1 MLIEWPP
8 MRPMDLDPSF
18 VPYLKNVVAG
28 RTVPIQ
34 HDNIV
39 ERRARMT
46 ALRRESAP
54 PPPSDVSISNQAI
67 AAGDHEI
74 PVRIYRPVTWAPHP
88 GIVYFHGGGW
98 MFGSAEQSDSIAIRY
113 CRAADA
119 VVVSPDYRLSP
130 EHPFPAGFEDC
141 RNALMWTFR
150 SSKLLG
156 IDADRIAVAGESSGA
171 NLAAAC
177 AIDVRDSG
185 APPLALQVLVY
196 PALGLD
202 FDTTSYVENA
212 AAPVLSRDEMTFFWK
227 AYLAANSETQDPR
240 AAPLVAPDLSGL
252 APAWI
257 ASAEYDPLRED
268 GARYARR
275 LTEAGV
281 SVDYRNAERLTH
293 GFMRAWS
300 VSDDVQAIGAAI
312 IAALRGAFGEADWGG
327 AGPGSRCRP
336 RSARAG

>member
-18 VPYLKNVVAG
+18 VPYLKSVVAG

-34 HDNIV
+34 HDDIV
-39 ERRARMT
+39 ARRARMI
-46 ALRRESAP
+46 ALRRASAP
-54 PPPSDVSISNQAI
+54 PPPSDVSISDRAI
-67 AAGDHEI
+67 TAHDHEI
-74 PVRIYRPVTWAPHP
+74 SVRIYRPDTPAPRP

-113 CRAADA
+113 CRDADA
-119 VVVSPDYRLSP
+119 VVGSPDYRLSP

-150 SSKLLG
+150 SASSLG

-177 AIDVRDSG
+177 AIDARDSD

-196 PALGLD
+196 PALGLE

-227 AYLAANSETQDPR
+227 AYLAAHFETPDPR
-240 AAPLVAPDLSGL
+240 ATPLAAPDLSGL
-252 APAWI
+252 PPAWI

-275 LTEAGV
+275 LAEAGV
-281 SVDYRNAERLTH
+281 PVHYRNAQRLTH

-300 VSDDVQAIGAAI
+300 VSDDVQAIGTAI
-312 IAALRGAFGEADWGG
+312 ISAFRGAFGKAD
-327 AGPGSRCRP
+327 
-336 RSARAG
+336 

>member
-1 MLIEWPP
+1 MI
-8 MRPMDLDPSF
+8 
-18 VPYLKNVVAG
+18 
-28 RTVPIQ
+28 
-34 HDNIV
+34 
-39 ERRARMT
+39 

-74 PVRIYRPVTWAPHP
+74 PVRIYRPGTRAPHP

-156 IDADRIAVAGESSGA
+156 VDADRIAVAGESSGA

-212 AAPVLSRDEMTFFWK
+212 AAPVLSRDEMTFFWEG
-227 AYLAANSETQDPR
+227 LSGGRLGDSGSPRR
-240 AAPLVAPDLSGL
+240 AAGGSGSVRPGAGL
-252 APAWI
+252 DSERRVRSVTRRWCA
-257 ASAEYDPLRED
+257 LRTAAHRSR
-268 GARYARR
+268 GVGR
-275 LTEAGV
+275 LPQ
-281 SVDYRNAERLTH
+281 R
-293 GFMRAWS
+293 
-300 VSDDVQAIGAAI
+300 GAAHSRLH
-312 IAALRGAFGEADWGG
+312 ARMVGE
-327 AGPGSRCRP
+327 R
-336 RSARAG
+336 

>member
-1 MLIEWPP
+1 
-8 MRPMDLDPSF
+8 
-18 VPYLKNVVAG
+18 
-28 RTVPIQ
+28 
-34 HDNIV
+34 
-39 ERRARMT
+39 
-46 ALRRESAP
+46 
-54 PPPSDVSISNQAI
+54 
-67 AAGDHEI
+67 
-74 PVRIYRPVTWAPHP
+74 
-88 GIVYFHGGGW
+88 
-98 MFGSAEQSDSIAIRY
+98 MFGSAEQSDAIAIRY

-141 RNALMWTFR
+141 RSALMWTFQ
-150 SSKLLG
+150 SSSLLG

-185 APPLALQVLVY
+185 AAPLALQVLVY
-196 PALGLD
+196 PALGLE
-202 FDTTSYVENA
+202 FDTTSYVDNA

-227 AYLAANSETQDPR
+227 AYLAANSETRDPR
-240 AAPLVAPDLSGL
+240 AAPLVAPDLSGV

-281 SVDYRNAERLTH
+281 PVDYRNAERLTH

-312 IAALRGAFGEADWGG
+312 IAALRGAFGEAD
-327 AGPGSRCRP
+327 
-336 RSARAG
+336 